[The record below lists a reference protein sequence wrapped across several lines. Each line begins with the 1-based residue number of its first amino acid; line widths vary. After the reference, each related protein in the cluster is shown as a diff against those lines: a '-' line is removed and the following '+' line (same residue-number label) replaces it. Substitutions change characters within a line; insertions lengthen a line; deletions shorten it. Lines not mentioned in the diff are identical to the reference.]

1 MTLTGTL
8 RRARSPPARG
18 FWAYGCPV
26 GSCGFS
32 PRCTCLYAAAV
43 PKRAV
48 RSTQPQEVRPVLAM
62 LSDGP
67 FDDSGSSK
75 ISTTVLVVKIEG
87 GKSHALQPQRQD
99 HQPQLYQGARA
110 LEGLNGDAVKDEAVT
125 TWCQTLAGGR
135 GQVHRMD
142 DKRRN
147 AASRLSW
154 TSRGLAVTGLPVGT
168 RKTA

>member
-1 MTLTGTL
+1 LKAERVTLYSRNG
-8 RRARSPPARG
+8 
-18 FWAYGCPV
+18 
-26 GSCGFS
+26 
-32 PRCTCLYAAAV
+32 
-43 PKRAV
+43 
-48 RSTQPQEVRPVLAM
+48 
-62 LSDGP
+62 
-67 FDDSGSSK
+67 K
-75 ISTTVLVVKIEG
+75 II
-87 GKSHALQPQRQD
+87 SHS
-99 HQPQLYQGARA
+99 YIKVARA